1 MGDIMA
7 KAIKLPSGNWNVRAL
22 EYTDENGKKV
32 FKSFTAP
39 TKKEA
44 EYLAADYYANKRQEK
59 KKSNNDIT
67 LREAFR
73 RYIDNA
79 VLSPSTLR
87 QYNQI
92 ARLRLQSVMDE
103 HIGNLTNEDLQIAL
117 NQDIKHLQP
126 KTARNISGLLSA
138 VLKEYRPDFQLHLK
152 LPQKVKTQ
160 IFIPSEEQVKQLLK
174 AAENTDMEIPLMLAA
189 CLGLRMSEVLGL
201 KWNNVNV
208 KSNKITIRYA
218 IVTGEDNKAYEKV
231 PKTYAGY
238 RTISAPSNLMAVLK
252 KSRGEAAE
260 DDHIVNLDF
269 RQINY
274 RFEKMLTTLQIPHF
288 RFHDL
293 RHYHASVL
301 LAMGVPNKYAQE
313 RLGHATDNMLKTVY
327 QHTMQNKRQEL
338 DGKLDDYFENFF
350 ES

>member
-1 MGDIMA
+1 MA
-7 KAIKLPSGNWNVRAL
+7 KAVKLPSGNWNVRAL
-22 EYTDENGKKV
+22 EYTDKNGKKH

-44 EYLAADYYANKRQEK
+44 EYLAADYYANKRSK
-59 KKSNNDIT
+59 DRTGTNIT

-92 ARLRLQSVMDE
+92 ARLRLQSVMDKK
-103 HIGNLTNEDLQIAL
+103 IGDLTNEDLQIAL
-117 NQDIKHLQP
+117 NADIINLQP

-160 IFIPSEEQVKQLLK
+160 IYIPSEEQVKQLLK
-174 AAENTDMEIPLMLAA
+174 AAEKTDMEIPLLLAS

-201 KWNNVNV
+201 KWSNVDF
-208 KSNKITIRYA
+208 KSNKITIRSA
-218 IVTGEDNKAYEKV
+218 IVTGEENKAYEKV

-238 RTISAPSNLMAVLK
+238 RTISAPSNLMEVLK
-252 KSRGEAAE
+252 KSRGEAEE
-260 DDHIVNLDF
+260 DDHIVKLDF

-274 RFEKMLTTLQIPHF
+274 RFIRLLDKMQIQHF

-338 DGKLDDYFENFF
+338 DNKLDDYFGDFF
-350 ES
+350 KS

>member
-1 MGDIMA
+1 MA
-7 KAIKLPSGNWNVRAL
+7 KAVKLPSGAWRVRVHD
-22 EYTDENGKKV
+22 YTDADGKPHY
-32 FKSFTAP
+32 KSFTAP

-44 EYLAADYYANKRQEK
+44 EYLAADYYANKRSK
-59 KKSNNDIT
+59 DRACTNIT

-92 ARLRLQSVMDE
+92 ARLRLQSVMDTN
-103 HIGNLTNEDLQIAL
+103 IGNLTNEDLQIAL
-117 NQDIKHLQP
+117 NADIKHLQP

-160 IFIPSEEQVKQLLK
+160 IYIPSEEQVKKLLK
-174 AAENTDMEIPLMLAA
+174 AAEKTDMEIPLLLAS

-201 KWNNVNV
+201 KWSNVNF
-208 KSNKITIRYA
+208 KSNKITIRSA
-218 IVTGEDNKAYEKV
+218 IVTGEENKAYEKV

-238 RTISAPSNLMAVLK
+238 RTISAPSNLMEVLK
-252 KSRGEAAE
+252 KSRGEAEE
-260 DDHIVNLDF
+260 DDHIVKLDF

-274 RFEKMLTTLQIPHF
+274 RFLRLLDKMQIQHF

-338 DGKLDDYFENFF
+338 DNKLDDYFGDFF
-350 ES
+350 KI

>member
-1 MGDIMA
+1 MA
-7 KAIKLPSGNWNVRAL
+7 KAVKLPSGNWNVRAL
-22 EYTDENGKKV
+22 EYTDKNGKKH

-44 EYLAADYYANKRQEK
+44 EYLAADYYANKRSK
-59 KKSNNDIT
+59 DRTGTNIT

-92 ARLRLQSVMDE
+92 ARLRLQSVMDKK
-103 HIGNLTNEDLQIAL
+103 IGDLTNEDLQIAL
-117 NQDIKHLQP
+117 NADIINLQP

-160 IFIPSEEQVKQLLK
+160 IYIPSEEQVKQLLK
-174 AAENTDMEIPLMLAA
+174 AAENTDMEIPLLLAS

-201 KWNNVNV
+201 KWSNVDF
-208 KSNKITIRYA
+208 KSNKITIRSA
-218 IVTGEDNKAYEKV
+218 IVTGEENKAYEKV

-238 RTISAPSNLMAVLK
+238 RTISAPSNLMEVLK
-252 KSRGEAAE
+252 KSRGEAEE
-260 DDHIVNLDF
+260 DDHIVKLDF

-274 RFEKMLTTLQIPHF
+274 RFIRLLDKMQIQHF

-338 DGKLDDYFENFF
+338 DNKLDDYFGDFF
-350 ES
+350 KS

>member
-1 MGDIMA
+1 MA
-7 KAIKLPSGNWNVRAL
+7 KAVKLPSGNWNVRAL
-22 EYTDENGKKV
+22 EYTDKNGKKH

-44 EYLAADYYANKRQEK
+44 EYLAADYYANKRSK
-59 KKSNNDIT
+59 DRTGTNIT

-92 ARLRLQSVMDE
+92 ARLRLQSVMDKK
-103 HIGNLTNEDLQIAL
+103 IGDLTNEDLQIAL
-117 NQDIKHLQP
+117 NADIINLQP

-160 IFIPSEEQVKQLLK
+160 IYIPSEEQVKKLLK
-174 AAENTDMEIPLMLAA
+174 AAENTDMEIPLLLAS

-201 KWNNVNV
+201 KWSNVDF
-208 KSNKITIRYA
+208 KSNKITIRSA
-218 IVTGEDNKAYEKV
+218 IVTGEENKAYEKV

-238 RTISAPSNLMAVLK
+238 RTISAPSNLMEVLK
-252 KSRGEAAE
+252 KSRGEEEE
-260 DDHIVNLDF
+260 DDHIVKLDF

-274 RFEKMLTTLQIPHF
+274 RFLRLLDKMQIPHF

-338 DGKLDDYFENFF
+338 DNKLDDYFGDFF
-350 ES
+350 KS

>member
-1 MGDIMA
+1 MA
-7 KAIKLPSGNWNVRAL
+7 KAVKLPSGMWRARVL
-22 EYTDENGKKV
+22 EYTDANKV
-32 FKSFTAP
+32 KHYKSLTAN

-44 EYLAADYYANKRQEK
+44 EYLAADYYANKREK
-59 KKSNNDIT
+59 GKSSTTIT

-92 ARLRLQSVMDE
+92 ARLRLQSVMDNK
-103 HIGNLTNEDLQIAL
+103 IGDLTNEDLQIAL
-117 NQDIKHLQP
+117 NADIINLQP

-160 IFIPSEEQVKQLLK
+160 IYIPSEEQVKQLLK
-174 AAENTDMEIPLMLAA
+174 AAENTEMEIPLMLAS

-201 KWNNVNV
+201 KWSNVNV
-208 KSNKITIRYA
+208 KSNKITIRSA

-238 RTISAPSNLMAVLK
+238 RTISAPSNLMELLK

-274 RFEKMLTTLQIPHF
+274 RFTRLLNKTQIPHF

-327 QHTMQNKRQEL
+327 QHTMQNKRREL
-338 DGKLDDYFENFF
+338 DNQLDDYFCDFF
-350 ES
+350 KG

>member
-1 MGDIMA
+1 MA
-7 KAIKLPSGNWNVRAL
+7 KAVKLPSGNWNVRAL
-22 EYTDENGKKV
+22 EYTDKNGKKH

-44 EYLAADYYANKRQEK
+44 EYLAADYYANKRSK
-59 KKSNNDIT
+59 DRTGTNIT

-92 ARLRLQSVMDE
+92 ARLRLQSVMDTN
-103 HIGNLTNEDLQIAL
+103 IGNLTNEDLQIAL
-117 NQDIKHLQP
+117 NADIKHLQP

-160 IFIPSEEQVKQLLK
+160 IYIPSEEQVKQLLK
-174 AAENTDMEIPLMLAA
+174 AAENTDMEIPLLLAS

-201 KWNNVNV
+201 KWSNVNF
-208 KSNKITIRYA
+208 KSNKITIRSA
-218 IVTGEDNKAYEKV
+218 IVTGEENKAYEKV

-238 RTISAPSNLMAVLK
+238 RTISAPSNLMEVLK
-252 KSRGEAAE
+252 KSRGEAEE
-260 DDHIVNLDF
+260 DDHIVKLDF

-274 RFEKMLTTLQIPHF
+274 RFLRLLDKMQIPHF

-338 DGKLDDYFENFF
+338 DNKLDDYFGDFF
-350 ES
+350 KS

>member
-1 MGDIMA
+1 MA
-7 KAIKLPSGNWNVRAL
+7 KAIKLPSGMWRVRVL
-22 EYTDENGKKV
+22 EYTGSDKKKHY
-32 FKSFTAP
+32 KSFTAD

-59 KKSNNDIT
+59 KKSNSDIT

-103 HIGNLTNEDLQIAL
+103 LIGNLTNEDLQIAL

-201 KWNNVNV
+201 KWNNVNF
-208 KSNKITIRYA
+208 KNNKITIRCA

-238 RTISAPSNLMAVLK
+238 RTISAPSNLIDLLK

-260 DDHIVNLDF
+260 GDHIVNLDF

-338 DGKLDDYFENFF
+338 DGKLDDYFGDFF
-350 ES
+350 KR

>member
-1 MGDIMA
+1 MA
-7 KAIKLPSGNWNVRAL
+7 KATKLPSGMWRVRVL
-22 EYTDENGKKV
+22 EYTDSDKKKHY
-32 FKSFTAP
+32 KSFTAD

-44 EYLAADYYANKRQEK
+44 EYLAADYYANKREK
-59 KKSNNDIT
+59 YKSSANIT
-67 LREAFR
+67 LHEAFR

-92 ARLRLQSVMDE
+92 ARLRLQSVMDKK
-103 HIGNLTNEDLQIAL
+103 IGDLTNEDLQIAL
-117 NQDIKHLQP
+117 NADIINLQP

-152 LPQKVKTQ
+152 LPQRVKTQ

-174 AAENTDMEIPLMLAA
+174 AAENTDMEIPLMLAS

-201 KWNNVNV
+201 KWENIDFINQ
-208 KSNKITIRYA
+208 KIIIRNA
-218 IVTGEDNKAYEKV
+218 IVNGENNKAFEKT
-231 PKTYAGY
+231 PKTFAGY
-238 RTISAPSNLMAVLK
+238 RTISAPANL
-252 KSRGEAAE
+252 
-260 DDHIVNLDF
+260 INLLQNKVETLETLNDSHVVALTA
-269 RQINY
+269 RQING
-274 RFEKMLTTLQIPHF
+274 RFTKMLSALQIPHF

-338 DGKLDDYFENFF
+338 DNKLDDYFGVFF
-350 ES
+350 KR

>member
-1 MGDIMA
+1 MA

-59 KKSNNDIT
+59 KKSNSDIT

-174 AAENTDMEIPLMLAA
+174 AAENTDMEIPLMLAS

-238 RTISAPSNLMAVLK
+238 RTISAPSNLMEVLK
-252 KSRGEAAE
+252 KSRGEAAK

>member
-1 MGDIMA
+1 MA
-7 KAIKLPSGNWNVRAL
+7 KAVKLPSGNWNVRAL
-22 EYTDENGKKV
+22 EYTDKNGKKV

-44 EYLAADYYANKRQEK
+44 EYLAADYYANKR
-59 KKSNNDIT
+59 SNGRANTNIT

-92 ARLRLQSVMDE
+92 ARLRLQSVMDTN
-103 HIGNLTNEDLQIAL
+103 IGNLTNEDLQIAL
-117 NQDIKHLQP
+117 NADIINLQP

-152 LPQKVKTQ
+152 LPQRVKTQ

-174 AAENTDMEIPLMLAA
+174 AAENTDMEIPLLLAS

-201 KWNNVNV
+201 KWSNVNF
-208 KSNKITIRYA
+208 KSNKITIRSA
-218 IVTGEDNKAYEKV
+218 IVTGEENKAYEKV

-238 RTISAPSNLMAVLK
+238 RTISAPSNLMEVLK
-252 KSRGEAAE
+252 KSKGEASE
-260 DDHIVNLDF
+260 DEHIVNLDF

-274 RFEKMLTTLQIPHF
+274 RFKKMLTTLQIPLF

-338 DGKLDDYFENFF
+338 DNKLDDYFGAFF
-350 ES
+350 KS

>member
-1 MGDIMA
+1 MA

-59 KKSNNDIT
+59 KKSNSDIT

-103 HIGNLTNEDLQIAL
+103 LIGNLTNEDLQIAL

-160 IFIPSEEQVKQLLK
+160 IIIPSEEQVKQLLK
-174 AAENTDMEIPLMLAA
+174 AAKNTDMEIPLMLAA

-338 DGKLDDYFENFF
+338 DNQLEDYFGDFF
-350 ES
+350 EKLK